1 MATTTATN
9 VTTLRVIRNRNAE
22 SQHWR
27 SHAALR
33 VITSITIESESVPR
47 HTASSESRDLPMRGG
62 DANAIVNAHAEQ
74 NAVDKSNHSTG
85 KKKPQTENPVTT
97 DPLKLAASTTSTADC
112 AWSGA
117 PKTTTTSAT
126 SDHS

>member
-1 MATTTATN
+1 MGARSTARTAQSCSAAGN
-9 VTTLRVIRNRNAE
+9 IGARSIADRYGGTWLPRRPLS
-22 SQHWR
+22 SQR
-27 SHAALR
+27 AA
-33 VITSITIESESVPR
+33 
-47 HTASSESRDLPMRGG
+47 
-62 DANAIVNAHAEQ
+62 DANGTRTRTRH
-74 NAVDKSNHSTG
+74 KSNLSTG
-85 KKKPQTENPVTT
+85 KKKPQAANPVVT